1 MLLVPTYLATSKI
14 PDAGLGVF
22 AKEFIAAGTT
32 LWIFHQGLD
41 YVVKKLPEEPL
52 IAKFITKYGYIP
64 LDGEWRWVMCADDAR
79 FMNHSENPSCLDE
92 GETTSAKRD
101 IQAGEEL
108 TCDYRTF
115 CREPFAG
122 FDSGVK

>member
-1 MLLVPTYLATSKI
+1 VN
-14 PDAGLGVF
+14 GV
-22 AKEFIAAGTT
+22 AAGGGFGIV
-32 LWIFHQGLD
+32 LASD
-41 YVVKKLPEEPL
+41 MAV
-52 IAKFITKYGYIP
+52 
-64 LDGEWRWVMCADDAR
+64 CADDAR

-115 CREPFAG
+115 
-122 FDSGVK
+122 